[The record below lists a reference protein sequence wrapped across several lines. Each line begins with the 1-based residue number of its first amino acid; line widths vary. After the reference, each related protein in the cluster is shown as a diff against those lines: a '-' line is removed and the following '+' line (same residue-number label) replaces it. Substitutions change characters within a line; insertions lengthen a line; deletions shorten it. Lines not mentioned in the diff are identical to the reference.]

1 MSWTR
6 LNTFFEVE
14 RPAWG
19 TFANPAPPQAEILPA
34 FATDEEKKK
43 AFGIALAKLGEVNRD
58 NAFKAGLEIF
68 NDQTG
73 PALWVSAHWM
83 ADPIAMASRDI
94 YLKSIKA
101 VEKPLDKTELAARLL
116 ALADEKVTR
125 NGQAFHVHEAK
136 DRIAALKAY
145 AEVLGYTGKINID
158 NSTNNNLFQNNVMEL
173 VLIPS
178 PEQNVNKLKVVEQ
191 IDSDLEPLD
200 VVPIEIKL
208 VS

>member
-1 MSWTR
+1 MSWAKPK
-6 LNTFFEVE
+6 TFFEVE
-14 RPAWG
+14 RPNWG
-19 TFANPAPPQAEILPA
+19 TFANPMPPQPEVLPA

-43 AFGIALAKLGEVNRD
+43 AYGIALAKLGDITRD
-58 NAFKAGLEIF
+58 SAFNAGLEIF

-73 PALWVSAHWM
+73 PALWVAAHWTS
-83 ADPIAMASRDI
+83 DPAVIAARDI

-178 PEQNVNKLKVVEQ
+178 PEQNNNKLKVMEQ
-191 IDSDLEPLD
+191 INSDLEPLD